1 MAAAATFGDARFAR
15 VRFFL
20 PTDRQLNRGLRG
32 WNLACASCAPDAGP
46 KSLALLQELYGV
58 AQLGRA
64 LVELARDGDFHF
76 ALHDLELG
84 ERPLRAHFLQPLLEK
99 RELGTFLGQLREVR
113 LLEELLNVVA
123 A

>member
-1 MAAAATFGDARFAR
+1 MESRARK
-15 VRFFL
+15 L
-20 PTDRQLNRGLRG
+20 CT
-32 WNLACASCAPDAGP
+32 DAGP

-84 ERPLRAHFLQPLLEK
+84 ERPLRAHFFQPLLEE
-99 RELGTFLGQLREVR
+99 RELGTFLRQLREVR
-113 LLEELLNVVA
+113 LLEELLDVVA
-123 A
+123 ALLYLAHRFGKFSVTEQNRGFRPRVH